1 MARRDYYRV
10 LGVQETATGKAIERA
25 YWDLA
30 RQYHKK
36 SGRNKSAKRRLV
48 TLNEAYE
55 NLATPDKRD
64 AYDRQRR
71 NPHEPEAGRGLRSL
85 LRRFRR
91 RATNP
96 QIPAP

>member
-1 MARRDYYRV
+1 MARKDYYRV
-10 LGVQETATGKAIERA
+10 LGVQETATGRAIERA

-30 RQYHKK
+30 RTYHKK
-36 SGRNKSAKRRLV
+36 SARNKSAKRRLV

-55 NLATPDKRD
+55 NLASPDKRD

-71 NPHEPEAGRGLRSL
+71 NTHEAEASGGLRSL

-91 RATNP
+91 RDSQP

>member
-1 MARRDYYRV
+1 MARKDYYRV
-10 LGVQETATGKAIERA
+10 LGVPETATGRAIERA

-30 RQYHKK
+30 RTYHKK
-36 SGRNKSAKRRLV
+36 SARNKSAKRRLM

-55 NLATPDKRD
+55 NLASPDKRD
-64 AYDRQRR
+64 AYDLQRR
-71 NPHEPEAGRGLRSL
+71 HTHDPETTGGLRSL

-91 RATNP
+91 RDSQP